1 MRFDVPLWRR
11 NASFML
17 VSVLTLA
24 LLLTI
29 SQIASAQGGVGVDN
43 DGPSFTDIVIEEVDE
58 VIFVDVGVRDL
69 NGWSNIFSI
78 NVTVYDDQSRIICQV
93 NFTQYDSLTSD
104 TMLPQYEQVV
114 GSYLNRESSTYTYME
129 IAPWNPDNTEVP
141 IGLNVIF
148 GFNKF
153 AGDSITI
160 VCMDKADAPLTCEYS
175 GPFSADFTPPPAFD
189 DVAIPISL
197 SAVIAAGGALFMIYR
212 RMKNNQ
218 LARAVESNTRGK

>member
-1 MRFDVPLWRR
+1 MRFDVPSWKR

-29 SQIASAQGGVGVDN
+29 SQIASAQVGVDN
-43 DGPSFTDIVIEEVDE
+43 DGPSFTDIVIEEVDD
-58 VIFVDVGVRDL
+58 VIFVEVCVRDL

-93 NFTQYDSLTSD
+93 NFTQYDSLASE
-104 TMLPQYEQVV
+104 TMIRQFDQVV
-114 GSYLNRESSTYTYME
+114 GSYLNSEMSTSVPVE